1 MMVRGAQAKV
11 ARIATATT
19 TDEVSAMDGRFS
31 AAGLLHRHQI
41 GAFPDF
47 LFWQRHVIR
56 IIANQTGARRLRL
69 R

>member
-1 MMVRGAQAKV
+1 MMARGARAKM
-11 ARIATATT
+11 ARIATMT

-31 AAGLLHRHQI
+31 AAGVLHRHQI